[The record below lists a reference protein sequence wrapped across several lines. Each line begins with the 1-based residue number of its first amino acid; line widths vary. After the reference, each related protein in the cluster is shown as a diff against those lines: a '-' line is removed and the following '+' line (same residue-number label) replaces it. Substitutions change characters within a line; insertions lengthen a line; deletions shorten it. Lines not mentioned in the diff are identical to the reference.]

1 MAMQPDNCGV
11 GLGREE
17 TQENLLPQ
25 HDKTYVTIL
34 FVRSFTFML
43 PLLTALEGLST

>member
-1 MAMQPDNCGV
+1 M

-25 HDKTYVTIL
+25 HDMTQ
-34 FVRSFTFML
+34 RDSCSFTFML
-43 PLLTALEGLST
+43 PLLLALEGLSI